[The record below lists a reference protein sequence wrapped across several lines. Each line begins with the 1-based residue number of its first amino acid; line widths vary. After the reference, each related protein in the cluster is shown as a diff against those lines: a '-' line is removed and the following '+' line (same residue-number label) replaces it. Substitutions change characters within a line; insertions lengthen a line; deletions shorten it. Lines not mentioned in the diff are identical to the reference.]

1 MVFTL
6 KVLNTQYDFESRFY
20 RKSRILGILIRAEM
34 SEFQSRLHLKSTKE
48 GRIQFTEPS
57 NKFLR
62 PRSVTKT

>member
-6 KVLNTQYDFESRFY
+6 KVQNTQYDFELRFY
-20 RKSRILGILIRAEM
+20 RKSRILGILIRTEM
-34 SEFQSRLHLKSTKE
+34 SEFQSRFHLKSTKE
-48 GRIQFTEPS
+48 GRIHFTEPS